1 MSCDNV
7 VIHTCLFS
15 NTCLLLLTSDFIH
28 FVSGIPRKRNSTNTP
43 SFSDESFP
51 QLGSTPT
58 LPKKR
63 RISTTPQY
71 DIDNII
77 IPYSMAASTRLEKLE
92 YKEIVTPKW
101 RKIMKGSVSL
111 SNGPILNGDTLK
123 DVEREDSKK
132 IVRKIDK
139 KMENREHTLN
149 REEVC

>member
-1 MSCDNV
+1 
-7 VIHTCLFS
+7 
-15 NTCLLLLTSDFIH
+15 
-28 FVSGIPRKRNSTNTP
+28 
-43 SFSDESFP
+43 
-51 QLGSTPT
+51 
-58 LPKKR
+58 
-63 RISTTPQY
+63 
-71 DIDNII
+71 
-77 IPYSMAASTRLEKLE
+77 MAASTRLEKLE

-139 KMENREHTLN
+139 KIENREHTLN

>member
-1 MSCDNV
+1 MLS
-7 VIHTCLFS
+7 
-15 NTCLLLLTSDFIH
+15 LTSDFIR
-28 FVSGIPRKRNSTNTP
+28 FVLGIPRKRNSTNTP
-43 SFSDESFP
+43 SFSDESLS
-51 QLGSTPT
+51 QLGTPT
-58 LPKKR
+58 LPKKK

-101 RKIMKGSVSL
+101 RKIMKGNVTL
-111 SNGPILNGDTLK
+111 SNGPILNGDTIK
-123 DVEREDSKK
+123 DIERDDKK

-149 REEVC
+149 REEVCEYII